1 MFSEN
6 KGGKVFSSD
15 QELLE
20 KCRQNDSRAQF
31 ELYEKYGARMKGLC
45 RRYAQKEEDAEDIFQ
60 DAFVRI
66 FQNLHTVNTSETMV
80 YWMKKIFVN
89 TAINHY
95 HKNLKLQNNVS
106 EDVLLFEGNNDNQL
120 ILSSLSNEELLNV
133 VKQLPDG
140 FRVVFNMYAID
151 GFQHSEIAAHLGI
164 SENTSKSQYSRA
176 REWLRKRLKEIGI
189 VAYETD

>member
-1 MFSEN
+1 MIFP
-6 KGGKVFSSD
+6 SD

-20 KCRQNDSRAQF
+20 RCLKNDSKAQF
-31 ELYEKYGARMKGLC
+31 FLYEKYSARMKGIC
-45 RRYAQKEEDAEDIFQ
+45 RRYTQSDEDAEDVFQ

-66 FQNLHTVNTSETMV
+66 FQNIHTVQSADTLV

-95 HKNLKLQNNVS
+95 HKHIKQQNNVS
-106 EDVLLFEGNNDNQL
+106 DEVLAYEGNNDNNL
-120 ILSSLSNEELLNV
+120 IMSSLSTEELLKV

-140 FRVVFNMYAID
+140 FRMVFNMYAID
-151 GFQHSEIAAHLGI
+151 GYQHSEIATHLGI
-164 SENTSKSQYSRA
+164 SENTSKSQYSRSK
-176 REWLRKRLKEIGI
+176 EWLRKRLKEIGI